1 MTMGSPPQDVPPVRA
16 AWAPVLIGVSLLV
29 GLAALSSAA
38 RPAGDAAPASRLL
51 VRMPEPVIAVAVTS
65 VALAVLLF
73 YVLSVL
79 RERRRQR
86 ELDES
91 IEPEAPRLQ
100 LPWWA
105 RQLVAIF
112 VMIPYLLAAYVI
124 LKDGSAFP
132 DFLSRLAAQLARL
145 ASLTDP
151 PAPGSEEVVTSSPV
165 FTGTL
170 AVLILAVA
178 LGSLALV
185 LWAFFGERI
194 IAWWRGAEPSGPPAA
209 LVTAVDESL
218 DDLRLEPD
226 VRVAIIKCYRRFEV
240 ALALSRLPR
249 APWQTPVEFMREV
262 LARLPLPPGAVR
274 ALTGLFERSRFSN
287 ELLGPA
293 DGHAAWDALMAIK
306 ATLAEVDLR
315 AVAR

>member
-1 MTMGSPPQDVPPVRA
+1 M
-16 AWAPVLIGVSLLV
+16 LIGVSLLV
-29 GLAALSSAA
+29 GLVALSSAA

-51 VRMPEPVIAVAVTS
+51 VRLPEPVIAVAVTS

-79 RERRRQR
+79 RERRRRR
-86 ELDES
+86 ELDEP

-105 RQLVAIF
+105 RQLVAVF

-124 LKDGSAFP
+124 LKDGALP
-132 DFLSRLAAQLARL
+132 ELLSRLAAQLARL
-145 ASLTDP
+145 SSLTEP
-151 PAPGSEEVVTSSPV
+151 PAPGTEELVTSSPM

-170 AVLILAVA
+170 TVLILAVA
-178 LGSLALV
+178 LGSLAVV

-194 IAWWRGAEPSGPPAA
+194 IEWWRGPEPSSPPAA
-209 LVTAVDESL
+209 LVAAVDESL

-249 APWQTPVEFMREV
+249 APWQTPVEFMREA
-262 LARLPLPPGAVR
+262 LDRLPLPPGAVR

-287 ELLGPA
+287 EPLGPP
-293 DGHAAWDALMAIK
+293 DGHAAWDSLMEIK